1 MDTQKIGKFLKELR
15 KQSGLTQE
23 QLGEK
28 LGVTN
33 KTVSRWET
41 GNYLPPIE
49 CLKLLSDFYEI
60 SINEILAGKRLD
72 EREYKETS
80 EENLSAALEKRES
93 DEKKFESRM
102 IAIMGVTAA
111 LAIAI
116 LCLLP
121 SGADLTTTEKTRE
134 ILVVILVCAMAV
146 ISNVLNIIAMALKKR
161 K

>member
-1 MDTQKIGKFLKELR
+1 M
-15 KQSGLTQE
+15 TQE

-49 CLKLLSDFYEI
+49 SLKLLSDFYEI

-93 DEKKFESRM
+93 DEKNFESGM
-102 IAIMGVTAA
+102 IAIMGVTAI

-116 LCLLP
+116 LYLLP
-121 SGADLTTTEKTRE
+121 SGAGLTTAEKTRE